1 MTETAITKIQNLVA
15 VYEQLINLMEEANDA
30 RLTNFI
36 ESTVQSLSQ
45 LKQMLADGIDPRM
58 GREMLKGL
66 RQGLR
71 ETPELLAS
79 ITPELGAKLVA
90 EFEIRLGRKLSEL

>member
-1 MTETAITKIQNLVA
+1 MTKTAIIKIQNLVA
-15 VYEQLINLMEEANDA
+15 VYEQLINLMKEANDDQ
-30 RLTNFI
+30 LTHFI

-45 LKQMLADGIDPRM
+45 LKQMLAVGVDPKIS
-58 GREMLKGL
+58 REMLKGL

-90 EFEIRLGRKLSEL
+90 ELEIRLGRKLSDL

>member
-1 MTETAITKIQNLVA
+1 MTETTIMKIHNLVA
-15 VYEQLINLMEEANDA
+15 VYEQLIELLKEANDA

-45 LKQMLADGIDPRM
+45 LKQMLAVEINPKI
-58 GREMLKGL
+58 GREMLKGI

-79 ITPELGAKLVA
+79 ISPELSTKLVA
-90 EFEIRLGRKLSEL
+90 EFEIRLGRKLTDL

>member
-1 MTETAITKIQNLVA
+1 MTETTIMKIHNLVA
-15 VYEQLINLMEEANDA
+15 VYEQLIELLKEANDA

-45 LKQMLADGIDPRM
+45 LKQMLAAEINPKI
-58 GREMLKGL
+58 GREMLKGI

-79 ITPELGAKLVA
+79 ISPELSTKLVA
-90 EFEIRLGRKLSEL
+90 EFEIRLGRKLTDL

>member
-1 MTETAITKIQNLVA
+1 MTETTIMKIHNMVE
-15 VYEQLINLMEEANDA
+15 VYEQLIKLLKETNDA

-45 LKQMLADGIDPRM
+45 LKQMLAVGVDQRI
-58 GREMLKGL
+58 GREMLKGI

-79 ITPELGAKLVA
+79 ITPELSTKLVA
-90 EFEIRLGRKLSEL
+90 EFEIRLGRKLSDL

>member
-1 MTETAITKIQNLVA
+1 MKIQNLVT
-15 VYEQLINLMEEANDA
+15 VYEELINLMKETNDA
-30 RLTNFI
+30 RLANFI
-36 ESTVQSLSQ
+36 ESTAQSLSQ
-45 LKQMLADGIDPRM
+45 LKQMLAVGVDPRV

-79 ITPELGAKLVA
+79 ITPELSTKLVA

>member
-1 MTETAITKIQNLVA
+1 MTETTIMKIHNFVA
-15 VYEQLINLMEEANDA
+15 VYEQLIELLKEANDA

-45 LKQMLADGIDPRM
+45 LKQMLAAEINPKI
-58 GREMLKGL
+58 GREMLKGI

-79 ITPELGAKLVA
+79 ISPELSTKLVA
-90 EFEIRLGRKLSEL
+90 KFEIRLGRKLNDL

>member
-1 MTETAITKIQNLVA
+1 MKIHNLVA
-15 VYEQLINLMEEANDA
+15 VYEQLIELLKEANDA

-45 LKQMLADGIDPRM
+45 LKQMLAAEINPKI
-58 GREMLKGL
+58 GREMLKGI

-79 ITPELGAKLVA
+79 ISPELSTKLVA
-90 EFEIRLGRKLSEL
+90 EFEIRLGRKLTDL

>member
-1 MTETAITKIQNLVA
+1 MTDTTIMKINNLVE
-15 VYEQLINLMEEANDA
+15 VYEQLIKLLKETNDA

-45 LKQMLADGIDPRM
+45 LKQMLAVEIDSKI
-58 GREMLKGL
+58 GREMLKGI

-71 ETPELLAS
+71 ELPELLTA
-79 ITPELGAKLVA
+79 ITPELSPKLMA
-90 EFEIRLGRKLSEL
+90 EFEVRLGRKLSDF